1 MVERYGEGRATEI
14 LAFNRHNT
22 IVYPNLFVNSR
33 VAQIRVLQ
41 PVGVDCTEQHGYIFR
56 LKGAPDEMFEASVR
70 MVNTNNSPSSIVT
83 SDDHE
88 IFERIQQSLVSGR
101 HEWVDLSRGLEK
113 EHAPEGT
120 NELPMRNQHR
130 AWAQYMSA

>member
-1 MVERYGEGRATEI
+1 
-14 LAFNRHNT
+14 
-22 IVYPNLFVNSR
+22 VNSR

-41 PVGVDCTEQHGYIFR
+41 PVSVDCTEQHGYIFR
-56 LKGAPDEMFEASVR
+56 LKGAPEEMFEASVR

-88 IFERIQQSLVSGR
+88 IFERIQESLAAGR

-113 EHAPEGT
+113 EQDAQGT

-130 AWAQYMSA
+130 AWAQYMGA